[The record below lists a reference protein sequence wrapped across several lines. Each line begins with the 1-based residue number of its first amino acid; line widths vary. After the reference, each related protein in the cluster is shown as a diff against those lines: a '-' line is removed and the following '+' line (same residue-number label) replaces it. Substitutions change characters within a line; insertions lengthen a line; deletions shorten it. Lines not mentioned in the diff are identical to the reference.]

1 MRACF
6 LSGRVE
12 VFSWSQEPE
21 ESDDAEVQ
29 DVAVERSVHVVLELQ
44 GVKDALE
51 DGDVGWVGTCG
62 WAVFIFESLEE
73 ADEERMEV

>member
-12 VFSWSQEPE
+12 LFCWSQEPE
-21 ESDDAEVQ
+21 ETDDAEVQ

-44 GVKDALE
+44 GIKDALE
-51 DGDVGWVGTCG
+51 DGDVRGVGACG
-62 WAVFIFESLEE
+62 WAVFVLKGLEE